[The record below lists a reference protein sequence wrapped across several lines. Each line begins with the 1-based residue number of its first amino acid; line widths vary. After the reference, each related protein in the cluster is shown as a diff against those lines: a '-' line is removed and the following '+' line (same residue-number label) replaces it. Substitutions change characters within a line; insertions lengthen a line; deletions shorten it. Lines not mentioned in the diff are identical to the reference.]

1 MSAIERF
8 TGSAPRILAGARILA
23 GIMFACHG
31 AQKVFGVFGGV
42 PPTAPALIIWTSGP
56 IELIGGILIALGLFT
71 RSAAFLSSG
80 LMAVAYFMAHAPRG
94 FWPTQNEG
102 ELAVLYCWLFLFLS
116 AHGPGTWA
124 LDDLLRRKR

>member
-1 MSAIERF
+1 MSAIEQF

-80 LMAVAYFMAHAPRG
+80 LMAVAYFMAHAPKSFFPIVNGGDSAVQFCFVFLYLVFAGAGAWSLDAKRG
-94 FWPTQNEG
+94 
-102 ELAVLYCWLFLFLS
+102 A
-116 AHGPGTWA
+116 
-124 LDDLLRRKR
+124 